1 MLIALL
7 VTIYVLI
14 ACVIGCAI
22 YVYYKDKDDDSD
34 IAGLFGGIFWPLAII
49 FILLCKLFTF
59 ICSNICKAFE
69 YLKNEG
75 LHYCK
80 EDIKPCCG
88 QCKYMYYWN
97 DHNEL
102 NGCYLREA
110 HSNISTETIP
120 CSRFKKHWLWRFRIR
135 YKWDEKAENK

>member
-7 VTIYVLI
+7 VTIYILI
-14 ACVIGCAI
+14 ACVVGCAI
-22 YVYYKDKDDDSD
+22 YVYYKDEEDSD
-34 IAGLFGGIFWPLAII
+34 VAGIFGGMFWPLAIV
-49 FILLCKLFTF
+49 FILICKLFTF
-59 ICSNICKAFE
+59 ICSNICKVFE

-75 LHYCK
+75 FHYCK

-97 DHNEL
+97 NHNEL

-120 CSRFKKHWLWRFRIR
+120 CSRFRKHWLWRFRIR
-135 YKWDEKAENK
+135 YKWDEKTENK